1 MSNPLYWLNYVWILG
16 LLAWAPSHAQDLS
29 FTLTIQD
36 HRFKPSE
43 LQVPAGKRFKLL
55 VKNLDATA
63 EEFESHDLKLEK
75 VIPGK
80 SDATLTVRALKPG
93 SYRFVGEFHE
103 KTAQGGIIAK

>member
-1 MSNPLYWLNYVWILG
+1 MSNPLYWSNYVWILG
-16 LLAWAPSHAQDLS
+16 LLAWAPSYAQDPS

-36 HRFKPSE
+36 HRFKPPE

-80 SDATLTVRALKPG
+80 GEATLTVRPLKPG
-93 SYRFVGEFHE
+93 TYKFVGEFHE
-103 KTAQGGIIAK
+103 KTARGGIIAN